1 MHMRSHWDEP
11 HLAVITGPMFS
22 GKSDELIRRLR
33 VASIGGHGVL
43 IVKPASDTRT
53 HTTVQSRGGGVMDA
67 VVAESAAHLLKL
79 VEQSHRVIGIDEA
92 QFFDEGIVEVVR
104 ELLRAGK
111 RVYVAGLALDYAEKP
126 FVHMASLMAMATECH
141 VLMAV
146 CMQCKNPN
154 ASRTMRLVESTER
167 HLVGDGEAYEP
178 RCLGCYHCPS

>member
-1 MHMRSHWDEP
+1 MRSHWDEP
-11 HLAVITGPMFS
+11 FLAVITGPMFS

-53 HTTVQSRGGGVMDA
+53 QAQVRSRGGGVMDA
-67 VVAESAAHLLKL
+67 VVAQNSAQLREL
-79 VEQSHRVIGIDEA
+79 VGHDHRVIGIDEA

-104 ELLRAGK
+104 ELLKAGK
-111 RVYVAGLALDYAEKP
+111 RVYVAGLSLDYAEQP
-126 FVHMASLMAMATECH
+126 FGHVAALMAMANECH
-141 VLMAV
+141 VLMAI

-154 ASRTMRLVESTER
+154 ASRTMRLIESEER
-167 HLVGDGEAYEP
+167 HLVGDGESYEP